1 MLPAVAP
8 VNGSGSPRIAIIG
21 AGFSG
26 IGMAMRLKQA
36 GITSFTIYEAAPEVG
51 GTWFHNSYPGAACD
65 IGSHL
70 YSFSFKRNH
79 EWTKTY
85 AGHEEILEYLK
96 ACMREED
103 LYPQTRL
110 STPIESAAY
119 DDASCTWTNRC
130 APTSPASTT
139 SRATCSTRPAGTTT
153 TTSRASGSR

>member
-1 MLPAVAP
+1 MLPAVTR

-26 IGMAMRLKQA
+26 IGMAIRLKQA

-85 AGHEEILEYLK
+85 AGHAEILEYLK

-110 STPIESAAY
+110 STPIETATY
-119 DDASCTWTNRC
+119 DDASSTWTLTTGDGEQKRWDTAAEEEVGGRRRC
-130 APTSPASTT
+130 GEVQRHHQTV
-139 SRATCSTRPAGTTT
+139 
-153 TTSRASGSR
+153 